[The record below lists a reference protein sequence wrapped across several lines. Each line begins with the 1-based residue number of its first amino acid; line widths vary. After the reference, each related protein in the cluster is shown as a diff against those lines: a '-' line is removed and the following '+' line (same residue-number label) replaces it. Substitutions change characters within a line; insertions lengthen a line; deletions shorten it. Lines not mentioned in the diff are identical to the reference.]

1 MINQTMACGDKAK
14 TKKDKSDVGAVNALC
29 QTLYSSCRL
38 GMAASSQVPQKVLDD
53 IQNAMEQCLRTHPIF
68 DEIKTLK
75 ITPKEIPIDEVKK
88 KLQKYIHR
96 STSTEVHP
104 QKYIHRSTSTE
115 VHPQKYI
122 HRSTSTEVHPQKYI
136 HRSTSTEVHPQK
148 YIHRSTSTEVHPQK
162 YIHRSTS
169 TEVHPQKYIHRST
182 STEVHPQKYIH
193 RSTSN
198 FRNSADYADC
208 DVRGEVRDNAFKICL
223 TINFFTTQN
232 VKCNELVV
240 DTVLGLAVDNSAI
253 NVNFAKEN
261 SGDFHN
267 VMITR
272 L

>member
-1 MINQTMACGDKAK
+1 MSTIHKLVSNTCHSQIATVHIDKLLTGMINQTMACGDKAK

-68 DEIKTLK
+68 DEIKTLN

-88 KLQKYIHR
+88 KLQKYIQLP
-96 STSTEVHP
+96 EEE
-104 QKYIHRSTSTE
+104 K
-115 VHPQKYI
+115 K
-122 HRSTSTEVHPQKYI
+122 
-136 HRSTSTEVHPQK
+136 
-148 YIHRSTSTEVHPQK
+148 
-162 YIHRSTS
+162 
-169 TEVHPQKYIHRST
+169 
-182 STEVHPQKYIH
+182 
-193 RSTSN
+193 
-198 FRNSADYADC
+198 SADYADC

>member
-1 MINQTMACGDKAK
+1 MACGDKAK
-14 TKKDKSDVGAVNALC
+14 TKKDKSDFGAVNALC
-29 QTLYSSCRL
+29 QKLYSNCRL
-38 GMAASSQVPQKVLDD
+38 EMAASSQVPQKVLDD

-68 DEIKTLK
+68 DEIKTLN

-88 KLQKYIHR
+88 KLQTYIQLP
-96 STSTEVHP
+96 EDE
-104 QKYIHRSTSTE
+104 K
-115 VHPQKYI
+115 K
-122 HRSTSTEVHPQKYI
+122 
-136 HRSTSTEVHPQK
+136 
-148 YIHRSTSTEVHPQK
+148 
-162 YIHRSTS
+162 
-169 TEVHPQKYIHRST
+169 
-182 STEVHPQKYIH
+182 
-193 RSTSN
+193 
-198 FRNSADYADC
+198 SADYADC

-253 NVNFAKEN
+253 NVNLAKEN